1 MPGSHRDVLQ
11 MAFDVAQWAVYVAGA
26 IAVAA
31 LLVVGWRLARSPRRF
46 SIGAAVVLIVAGGVC
61 FASYKFLG
69 TRVQQVTLGSITQLG
84 LEKNHAGLRTDAEVY
99 GVPVTVTASWC
110 PLPSFVA
117 GCGVVRDL
125 DHKSTTV
132 QSKIAV
138 YGLIDFT
145 KLAGKK
151 ATVNRQTK
159 TITLSLP
166 NPEVGSNTTYIVSV
180 DGIQQRS
187 GVLNAIAQGLVGP
200 FEALFHHPNLTL
212 NTAPELAKAESA
224 ALAMGQRSTVLSSC
238 GKQEITRQLTAA
250 FDLTP
255 AYAGYTVDVT
265 WPQPPAPGVNC
276 AAMQRQLANNGGLQ
290 PAQSAAGRGPSQRA
304 AAPSTW
310 MSPSSAVM
318 S

>member
-1 MPGSHRDVLQ
+1 MRPGSHPRVLQ
-11 MAFDVAQWAVYVAGA
+11 LAFDVAQWAVYVAGA

-31 LLVVGWRLARSPRRF
+31 LVVLGWRLARSPRRF
-46 SIGAAVVLIVAGGVC
+46 SIGAVVALIVAGGVC
-61 FASYKFLG
+61 FASYEFLG

-84 LEKNHAGLRTDAEVY
+84 LEKDHAGLRTNAVVY
-99 GVPVTVTASWC
+99 GVPVNVTASWC
-110 PLPSFVA
+110 PLPSFVS

-125 DHKSTTV
+125 DHKTTTV

-145 KLAGKK
+145 KLAGDK

-166 NPEVGSNTTYIVSV
+166 NPEVGSNTTYIASV

-187 GVLNAIAQGLVGP
+187 GVLSSIAQGLIGP
-200 FEALFHHPNLTL
+200 FEALFHHPTLSL

-224 ALAMGQRSTVLSSC
+224 ALAKGQHSVVLSSC
-238 GKQEITRQLTAA
+238 GKQEIAQQLTNA

-255 AYAGYTVDVT
+255 AYSGYTVDVT
-265 WPQPPAPGVNC
+265 WPQPPAAGVNC
-276 AAMQRQLANNGGLQ
+276 AAMQQQLAN
-290 PAQSAAGRGPSQRA
+290 S
-304 AAPSTW
+304 
-310 MSPSSAVM
+310 
-318 S
+318 

>member
-1 MPGSHRDVLQ
+1 MLQ
-11 MAFDVAQWAVYVAGA
+11 LAFDVAQWAIYVAGA

-31 LLVVGWRLARSPRRF
+31 LVVLGWRAARTPRRF
-46 SIGAAVVLIVAGGVC
+46 SISAAVALIVAGGVC
-61 FASYKFLG
+61 FASYEFLG

-84 LEKNHAGLRTDAEVY
+84 LEKNHAGLRTNALVY
-99 GVPVTVTASWC
+99 GVPVNITASWC
-110 PLPSFVA
+110 PLPSFMA

-125 DHKSTTV
+125 DHKTTTV

-145 KLAGKK
+145 KLAGEK

-159 TITLSLP
+159 VITLSLP
-166 NPEVGSNTTYIVSV
+166 DPEVGPNTTYIMSV
-180 DGIQQRS
+180 DGIQQHS
-187 GVLNAIAQGLVGP
+187 GVVSSIAQSLVGP
-200 FEALFHHPNLTL
+200 FEALFHHSNLSL

-224 ALAMGQRSTVLSSC
+224 ALAQGQRSVVLSSC
-238 GKQEITRQLTAA
+238 GKREIEQQLTAA

-276 AAMQRQLANNGGLQ
+276 AAMQQKLTGNG
-290 PAQSAAGRGPSQRA
+290 S
-304 AAPSTW
+304 
-310 MSPSSAVM
+310 
-318 S
+318 